1 MTTPLEDKLTPKHLL
16 DLATDEQR
24 KKVDEDAETAKKREE
39 AQRKEAMRQREY
51 TFRFRW
57 PKEEDKPVRYAGI
70 FTSKMISIKERQR
83 IGVLR
88 AQYAMGIPPEALDP
102 MTHQLNLMLATLAF
116 ALDMTRPDFPDW
128 AKDLGALDDPN
139 IVTAIYEE
147 VLAHEL
153 TFLGHR

>member
-57 PKEEDKPVRYAGI
+57 PKEVR
-70 FTSKMISIKERQR
+70 KM
-83 IGVLR
+83 
-88 AQYAMGIPPEALDP
+88 
-102 MTHQLNLMLATLAF
+102 
-116 ALDMTRPDFPDW
+116 
-128 AKDLGALDDPN
+128 
-139 IVTAIYEE
+139 
-147 VLAHEL
+147 
-153 TFLGHR
+153 